1 MKHKVFITGG
11 TGYMGS
17 RLIPLLVNRGHE
29 VKALVRLGSERK
41 LLPGAACVPGDPL
54 QMDTYAAQ
62 VSGCDAF
69 VHLIGVP
76 HPSPSKAAQFRA
88 VDAVSIRVAARAAQA
103 AGIRHFIYL
112 SVAHPAPM
120 MEAYIAVRS
129 EGEDLIRSL
138 NMPATFARPW
148 YVLGPGHRWPYVLI
162 PFYWL
167 CERLPNTR
175 EGARR
180 LGLVTIAQMT
190 RALLWAVEH
199 PSPDVRILDV
209 PGIREVGRAS
219 PESPKPVQS
228 AGIAGG

>member
-1 MKHKVFITGG
+1 MKQKVFITGG

-17 RLIPLLVNRGHE
+17 RLIPLLVARGHE
-29 VKALVRLGSERK
+29 VKALVRPGSERK
-41 LLPGAACVPGDPL
+41 LLPGAACVSGDPL
-54 QMDTYAAQ
+54 QMDSYTAQ

-76 HPSPSKAAQFRA
+76 HPSPAKAAQFRA
-88 VDAVSIRVAARAAQA
+88 VDAVSIRVAGQAAQA

-120 MEAYIAVRS
+120 MQAYIEVRS
-129 EGEDLIRSL
+129 EGEALILSL
-138 NMPATFARPW
+138 KLPATFLRPW

-162 PFYWL
+162 PFYWVF
-167 CERLPNTR
+167 ERLPNTR

-180 LGLVTIAQMT
+180 LGLVTIAQTT
-190 RALLWAVEH
+190 RALLWAVEN

-209 PGIREVGRAS
+209 PRIRELG
-219 PESPKPVQS
+219 S
-228 AGIAGG
+228 A

>member
-1 MKHKVFITGG
+1 
-11 TGYMGS
+11 
-17 RLIPLLVNRGHE
+17 
-29 VKALVRLGSERK
+29 
-41 LLPGAACVPGDPL
+41 
-54 QMDTYAAQ
+54 MDSYTAQ

-76 HPSPSKAAQFRA
+76 HPSPAKAAQFRA
-88 VDAVSIRVAARAAQA
+88 VDAVSIRVAGQAAQA

-112 SVAHPAPM
+112 SVAHSAPM
-120 MEAYIAVRS
+120 MQAYIKVRS
-129 EGEDLIRSL
+129 EGEALIRSL
-138 NMPATFARPW
+138 KLPATILRPW

-175 EGARR
+175 DGARR

-190 RALLWAVEH
+190 QALLWAVEN

-209 PGIREVGRAS
+209 PRIRALGPA
-219 PESPKPVQS
+219 
-228 AGIAGG
+228 